1 MRKKITTRITI
12 VIGVVSIISF
22 FVFRYKIR
30 AKKADY
36 HKMTVA
42 DIAWG

>member
-1 MRKKITTRITI
+1 MRTKITTGITI
-12 VIGVVSIISF
+12 VIGVVSVISF
-22 FVFRYKIR
+22 FVFKHKIK